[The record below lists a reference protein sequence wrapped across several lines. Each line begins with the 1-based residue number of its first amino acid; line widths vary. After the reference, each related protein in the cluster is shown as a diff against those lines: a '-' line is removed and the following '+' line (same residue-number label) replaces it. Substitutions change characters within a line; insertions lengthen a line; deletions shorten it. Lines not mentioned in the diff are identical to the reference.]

1 MAKRILEKEI
11 GGYMHYDDI
20 KKTGAPGYACVYIIQ
35 KWDNQSL
42 ENKARL
48 DIYRT
53 LFEID
58 FQLGTKSETQL
69 WWCCYWSVNL
79 DIIKVININ

>member
-1 MAKRILEKEI
+1 
-11 GGYMHYDDI
+11 MHYDDI
-20 KKTGAPGYACVYIIQ
+20 KSEGGSGYALLYITQ
-35 KWDNQSL
+35 KWDMQSL

-58 FQLGTKSETQL
+58 FQLGTKSEDQL
-69 WWCCYWSVNL
+69 WMCSHYSVNL